1 MDRHFCVPT
10 LMFFDAVGLWGVASV
25 HESRVLC
32 TVGYMNPTEMAYI
45 VYIARQRRI

>member
-1 MDRHFCVPT
+1 
-10 LMFFDAVGLWGVASV
+10 MFFDAVGLWGVASV

-45 VYIARQRRI
+45 VYMARQRRI

>member
-1 MDRHFCVPT
+1 MNLCFSVPT

-32 TVGYMNPTEMAYI
+32 TVMNPSEMTYI
-45 VYIARQRRI
+45 VYMARQRRI